1 MGIKVEHQVQALDL
15 ADRSCALGAFKKRGA
30 VGRSMRALCAIPCL
44 DEEVAIGSVVLRA
57 RQHVAEVLVVDDGST
72 DRTAEVAGLAGA
84 RVERHPENRGKG
96 AAYATLWKTARDG
109 RYDALVV
116 LDGDGQHDPGE
127 IPLLLARLAA
137 GDDVVIGARWG
148 DTTEMP
154 IWRRAGKR
162 VLDYA
167 TAAGSA
173 TAGAS
178 KAKVTD
184 SQSGFRAYS
193 AKALA
198 TIAPSGGGFS
208 VESQLLIDAQKA
220 GLRIGETRIHC
231 RYDVDGSTENPVKHA
246 GGVLNELLVQIGML
260 HPLLFM
266 ALPGFLFLVGGIGF
280 GAYSVYLWQTLDVFA
295 PGWVLLGMTLILV
308 GLLGLFAGLMFNL
321 LPRAV
326 KRALR
331 P

>member
-1 MGIKVEHQVQALDL
+1 MGVRAGPFKNA
-15 ADRSCALGAFKKRGA
+15 AGLGTA
-30 VGRSMRALCAIPCL
+30 VRVLCAVPCL

-57 RQHVAEVLVVDDGST
+57 RAHVADVLVVDDGSR
-72 DRTAEVAGLAGA
+72 DHTAEVARLAGA
-84 RVERHPENRGKG
+84 RVERHPQNQGKG
-96 AAYATLWKTARDG
+96 AAYATLWKAARDG
-109 RYDALVV
+109 GYDALVV

-127 IPLLLARLAA
+127 IPLLLARLSA

-154 IWRRAGKR
+154 VWRRAGKR
-162 VLDYA
+162 VLDYV

-173 TAGAS
+173 TAGA
-178 KAKVTD
+178 KTKVTD

-280 GAYSVYLWQTLDVFA
+280 GAYSVYLWQAHAVFA
-295 PGWVLLGMTLILV
+295 PGWVLLGMTCMLM